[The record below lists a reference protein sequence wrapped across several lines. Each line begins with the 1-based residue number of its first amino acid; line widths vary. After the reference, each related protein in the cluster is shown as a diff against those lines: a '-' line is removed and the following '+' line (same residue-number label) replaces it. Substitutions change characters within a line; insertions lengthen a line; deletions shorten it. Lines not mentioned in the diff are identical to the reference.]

1 MDSLILPALFIL
13 FIWLCSLNNE
23 VYKIKAALEQLN
35 QNKTNKHPKKTTTTE
50 QKKIPE
56 AVIEKQLP
64 PAPKIRQEPAAPQNS
79 AADFENLFLGNIFNK
94 IGAIAL
100 IIGIAVFIKLVS
112 PYFSM
117 SPTMKIA
124 SGYISGLITLG
135 LSKKLNRAETKN
147 YANVLTGTGLG
158 ILFVSTWFASAY
170 YHLFSVWTAVVISC
184 GLISGSWFIAASSNS
199 RTILIISLI
208 AGYLNPFFTA
218 GIRISANFLFGYFI
232 FINLLSIMFTLRRQ
246 SISMLNIFNLLFSSA
261 IIGIYAIFAT
271 SKDISLI
278 YPFLLWASYLLY
290 DQIRIYR
297 LSDSDENDNNNI
309 LGWFNMA
316 VFVTFGRM
324 TLPDVSLQTGLFT
337 ASVAAVY
344 LILSVITGHLKHKA
358 FMPYIYSAIITSALS
373 LHDLTSGIY
382 TIAAWTAQALLLI
395 ILAQKLKLSRLIT
408 WSVPIIILAIV
419 KIFLT
424 PQATYYLSSGLYTP
438 VLNFR
443 AGLYGIPF
451 VGCLTAWLLLK
462 NKQNEIAAF
471 YKFSAISLAYFF
483 FSFEINMSILK
494 FLSYESV
501 SYSHIRFTRNMTWGL
516 IGFIYA
522 LQIFRFY
529 KASGL
534 WLAHAASIAAYYISL
549 TYILLNGVHTPDLQ
563 AYIPLLNI
571 RFIAFITG
579 IVASALW
586 AHWQKKDFYLY
597 IAVILGFIIIN
608 TEASEITDKLH
619 LFSAKAATL
628 TISWILYAAALIVAG
643 ILRKQKILKISGI
656 WIALAAV
663 AKVIFFDMAS
673 MAPVYKTAAFL
684 CLGIILLIISYY
696 YTKHKNSDIIK
707 K

>member
-35 QNKTNKHPKKTTTTE
+35 QNKTHRHPKKTVAAE
-50 QKKIPE
+50 QEKLPE

-64 PAPKIRQEPAAPQNS
+64 PEPKIWPEPAASQNT

-100 IIGIAVFIKLVS
+100 IIGVAVFIKLVS

-117 SPTMKIA
+117 SPAMKIA
-124 SGYISGLITLG
+124 SGYILGLITLG
-135 LSKKLNRAETKN
+135 LGKKLNRAETKN

-170 YHLFSVWTAVVISC
+170 YHLFSAWTAVIISC
-184 GLISGSWFIAASSNS
+184 GLISGSWFIAACSNS

-218 GIRISANFLFGYFI
+218 GIRIPADFLFGYFI

-261 IIGIYAIFAT
+261 IIGIYAIFT
-271 SKDISLI
+271 SKSISLI

-290 DQIRIYR
+290 DQIRLYR
-297 LSDSDENDNNNI
+297 LSDSEENDNNII

-316 VFVTFGRM
+316 VFVAFGRM
-324 TLPDVSLQTGLFT
+324 ILPEFSQQTGLFT

-344 LILSVITGHLKHKA
+344 LILSIITGHLKHKA

-438 VLNFR
+438 ILNFR

-451 VGCLTAWLLLK
+451 IGCLAAWLLLK

-471 YKFSAISLAYFF
+471 YKFSAISLAYLF

-529 KASGL
+529 KVSGL
-534 WLAHAASIAAYYISL
+534 WLANAASTAAYYISL
-549 TYILLNGVHTPDLQ
+549 IYILLNGIHTPDLQ

-579 IVASALW
+579 IVVSALW

-608 TEASEITDKLH
+608 TEASEITGKLR

-628 TISWILYAAALIVAG
+628 TISWVLYAAGLIVAG
-643 ILRKQKILKISGI
+643 ILRKQKVLKIFGI